1 MNRRELEKSALE
13 AATRCLEKR
22 NHIALTDVF
31 VEMGKLTPEACQTWR
46 KGEVPYLEQVID
58 LNLAQIT
65 TVCRAIRS
73 SAGRGGLKASWTAY
87 LSSGE
92 TPRHTLRFTKSGDPA
107 MERHWATHYLRAK
120 ARMGSPA
127 RSEFGGPAS
136 RA

>member
-31 VEMGKLTPEACQTWR
+31 VEMGKLTAEACQTWR
-46 KGEVPYLEQVID
+46 RGEVPYLEQVID

-87 LSSGE
+87 LSSGQ

-107 MERHWATHYLRAK
+107 MERHWATHYLQAK

-127 RSEFGGPAS
+127 QSGFGSPAS